1 MSHSAVTVTDPRR
14 RRAVMATVALAL
26 IMVVSAVSGLNVA
39 LPSLA
44 LDTGATQSE
53 LQWIVDA
60 YTVVFAG
67 LLLFAGA
74 FGDRFGRRETLM
86 IGLVIFGAA
95 AAVAFFVTEPTWL
108 IVLRAA
114 MGIGAAFVMPTTL
127 AIITSSFPVEE
138 RGRAVG
144 AWVGIVGGG
153 AVLGLFASG
162 LLLEWLPWNSFFAL
176 NVVLAILAF
185 AATVAVIPESRDSH
199 PPALDPISALLSLV
213 GVVGVVFGIIEAPV
227 QGWSDPEVWGSLLVG
242 ISALTIFVVRELRKS
257 APMLDPRLFRIRGFS
272 AGSLSLVI
280 QFFSA
285 FGLFFI
291 LMQYLQFVIGW
302 SPLQSAAAL
311 LPMPFV
317 LIPLARRTP
326 ELAAR
331 FGFGRIAPIG
341 LVSMAIGF
349 ALLSRVTVDLNYP
362 LIAAGLVF
370 FAIGMAFAGAPA
382 TTAIVSALPSAKQG
396 VASSVN
402 DLSREF
408 GSALGIAVLGSVLN
422 NGYRFGLAPAVSG
435 LPSQVQEA
443 ALNSIAFVKVAP
455 LDQFGAAGQAL
466 AAAAKQAFV
475 DGVSGAVLTTSIVLL
490 VGAALIAWW
499 GPGAGSTTPDR

>member
-1 MSHSAVTVTDPRR
+1 MAAV
-14 RRAVMATVALAL
+14 
-26 IMVVSAVSGLNVA
+26 
-39 LPSLA
+39 
-44 LDTGATQSE
+44 E
-53 LQWIVDA
+53 
-60 YTVVFAG
+60 
-67 LLLFAGA
+67 LLLRAQ
-74 FGDRFGRRETLM
+74 RR
-86 IGLVIFGAA
+86 
-95 AAVAFFVTEPTWL
+95 P
-108 IVLRAA
+108 
-114 MGIGAAFVMPTTL
+114 
-127 AIITSSFPVEE
+127 
-138 RGRAVG
+138 
-144 AWVGIVGGG
+144 
-153 AVLGLFASG
+153 
-162 LLLEWLPWNSFFAL
+162 
-176 NVVLAILAF
+176 AILAF
-185 AATVAVIPESRDSH
+185 AATVVVIPESRDSH

-227 QGWSDPEVWGSLLVG
+227 QGWSDPEVWGL
-242 ISALTIFVVRELRKS
+242 AACRHQCADDLRCPGTAQP

-382 TTAIVSALPSAKQG
+382 TTAIVSALPSAKRG
-396 VASSVN
+396 WPV
-402 DLSREF
+402 R
-408 GSALGIAVLGSVLN
+408 
-422 NGYRFGLAPAVSG
+422 
-435 LPSQVQEA
+435 
-443 ALNSIAFVKVAP
+443 
-455 LDQFGAAGQAL
+455 
-466 AAAAKQAFV
+466 
-475 DGVSGAVLTTSIVLL
+475 
-490 VGAALIAWW
+490 
-499 GPGAGSTTPDR
+499 